1 MTKIIDASPKAAS
14 SMASDFDSKH
24 TMPFVTTAAAPFTV
38 DATECDAR
46 TQLFSRTRTLG
57 TDHADATVLPTVLD
71 HFHSTTPLPLLPP
84 APTTPTTGPDQLAS
98 VIRLYPA
105 PLVENHVSMADTV
118 PLTCPDELAAIE
130 AHHALGELSTG
141 AVLMRG

>member
-14 SMASDFDSKH
+14 SMASDEPSKH
-24 TMPFVTTAAAPFTV
+24 TTPFVTTAATPFTV

-71 HFHSTTPLPLLPP
+71 HFHSTTPLLLPP
-84 APTTPTTGPDQLAS
+84 APTTGPDQLAS

-105 PLVENHVSMADTV
+105 PLVENHVSMAATV

-130 AHHALGELSTG
+130 APHALGELSTG
-141 AVLMRG
+141 AMLMRG